1 MVFLLLLFFHL
12 LDVFLTFAN
21 ITSIGLHLHSDTK
34 LLLRNGIFTR
44 IYLLTYS
51 QPIISN
57 KRTMKQ
63 PSRHDDNVKSDRD
76 YLSIDFNSVNN

>member
-34 LLLRNGIFTR
+34 LLLRNDVKQVVYLQGF
-44 IYLLTYS
+44 IY
-51 QPIISN
+51 
-57 KRTMKQ
+57 
-63 PSRHDDNVKSDRD
+63 
-76 YLSIDFNSVNN
+76 